1 MSQEREKGA
10 GYIKFGDEDPV
21 DRAVLV
27 RVHHIKTAVLEVRRG
42 LSRRQQ
48 EEIRRKSEP
57 QEQTGDQRQGASTG
71 RSPETP
77 DPVLNLEQGPPGAG
91 AFKSF

>member
-27 RVHHIKTAVLEVRRG
+27 RVHHIKTAVLEVKRG

-48 EEIRRKSEP
+48 EEVRKQ
-57 QEQTGDQRQGASTG
+57 QEQTGDQRQGASAG

-77 DPVLNLEQGPPGAG
+77 DPVLDLE
-91 AFKSF
+91 